1 MPFDSNGLYQFE
13 DISFANT
20 SEFTKSA
27 QHFKKFGFYID
38 PRIEG
43 TREYNEFWDI
53 EEDRRKNGMT
63 IYGKLTMDNKGKSK
77 LQEIH
82 ITGEHYGFLNYARIW
97 RTEDETD
104 KKELKHLVK
113 DSTIVKHSRK
123 TASKDF
129 DFPSFFDGQYHYFK
143 AKEEAR
149 NNGFH
154 LCVAKARRKGFSYM
168 EAWDAAD
175 TINLIPRCTVLL
187 MAHDL
192 KYLTKGNQIFGMAK
206 SYLEDLES
214 HTDWGRGFLKNDK
227 EFVKLGYKDEGSVI
241 EKGYKSMLFAVSCMN
256 NPDAGVGKDAI
267 KIKFEECGKFPNL
280 IETLQVT
287 LSTTE
292 AGDLQTGQIVMF
304 GTGGTEDANWEQFE
318 QVFYNPSK
326 YGCMSF
332 DNIWDEGQQ
341 GTKSGFFFPQSLALE
356 PYVDINGNSLL
367 KEAKEATQR
376 NREIQKSISTS
387 TLDYTKYIGQ
397 RSETP
402 RESFAR
408 TGDSIFPIADI
419 MVQLQKIEK
428 DPDYKYLAREGQL
441 VRDGNKIKFKHNS
454 ELENMHIPVH
464 PPVYSDKIEK
474 NADVHGC
481 YVEWISP
488 YRDRQTGLIP
498 KGMYRIW
505 HDPYAQDKA
514 KDNIT
519 IKDSLGSAY
528 VYERVNNL
536 TSGKGDIL
544 VASLIG
550 RPERMDDYNESL
562 LRLAEY
568 WNAEVMFES
577 NRGDVK
583 GYFARNRML
592 HLLADE
598 PDLEWEKELKKN
610 RTKSKGM
617 VMNDARKGKGA
628 IYLRDW
634 LTQKRGISEIGN
646 DKCNLDYIY
655 DSGLLKELL
664 KWNLKG
670 NFDRVSTLIVGMY
683 DMHECFNKEIKTE
696 TVVNKESFFNRRLF
710 TNR

>member
-1 MPFDSNGLYQFE
+1 MPFDDNGLYQFE
-13 DISFANT
+13 DISFVNT
-20 SEFTKSA
+20 SEFTKAA
-27 QHFKKFGFYID
+27 QTFKKHGFYID

-63 IYGKLTMDNKGKSK
+63 LPGKLTIDSKGRSK
-77 LQEIH
+77 IQEVH
-82 ITGEHYGFLNYARIW
+82 ITGEHYGFLNYARIF
-97 RTEDETD
+97 RTKDEEST
-104 KKELKHLVK
+104 ELKH
-113 DSTIVKHSRK
+113 IVKNSPLLKNARK
-123 TASKDF
+123 VGKKDM
-129 DFPSFFDGQYHYFK
+129 DFPAFFDGQYHYFK
-143 AKEEAR
+143 AKEVAR
-149 NNGFH
+149 NNGLH
-154 LCVAKARRKGFSYM
+154 VLVMKSRRKGFSYM
-168 EAWDAAD
+168 EGWDAAD
-175 TINLIPRCTVLL
+175 TINLDPYCTVLL
-187 MAHDL
+187 VAHDL

-206 SYLEDLES
+206 SYLEFLELS
-214 HTDWGRGFLKNDK
+214 TDWSRGFLKNDK

-241 EKGYKSMLFAVSCMN
+241 EKGYKSMLFAVSAMN
-256 NPDAGVGKDAI
+256 NPDCAVGKDAV
-267 KIKFEECGKFPNL
+267 KIKFEEIGKFPNL
-280 IETLQVT
+280 KETLDVT

-292 AGDLQTGQIVMF
+292 AGELQTGQIIMF
-304 GTGGTEDANWEQFE
+304 GTGGTDEANWEQAE
-318 QVFYNPSK
+318 QIYYNPED
-326 YGCMSF
+326 YGCMVF
-332 DNIWDEGQQ
+332 DNIWDEGAK
-341 GTKSGFFFPQSLALE
+341 GTKASFFFPQSLNLE
-356 PYVDINGNSLL
+356 PYIDEHGNSLIN
-367 KEAKEATQR
+367 EAKRVTEE
-376 NREIQKSISTS
+376 NRLKKKSISKS
-387 TLDYTKYIGQ
+387 AYEYSKYVGQ
-397 RSETP
+397 RAECP
-402 RESFAR
+402 KESFAR
-408 TGDSIFPIADI
+408 SGDSIFPVADI
-419 MVQLQKIEK
+419 MMQLQRIEK
-428 DPDYKYLAREGQL
+428 DNDFKYLAREGQL
-441 VRDGNKIKFKHNS
+441 VREKDKVKFKHNS
-454 ELENMHIPVH
+454 ELEAMHLPTH
-464 PPVYSDKIEK
+464 PPVYSDKIGK
-474 NADVHGC
+474 NSDVHGC

-488 YRDRQTGLIP
+488 YRDKQTGQIP

-536 TSGKGDIL
+536 TSGNGDIL

-550 RPERMDDYNESL
+550 RPERMDDYNENL

-583 GYFARNRML
+583 GYFARKRML

-598 PDLEWEKELKKN
+598 PDLEWEKEIKKT

-634 LTQKRGISEIGN
+634 LTQKRGISENGD

-655 DSGLLKELL
+655 DAGLLKELL

-696 TVVNKESFFNRRLF
+696 TPVNRQDFFNRKLF
-710 TNR
+710 TNS